1 MKFLNSLPVFCC
13 VLLFMPTLLQANGE
27 IVSLPTFKTM
37 AESELRAET
46 GVIPYQQDEN
56 IRKALQHRIVQLQDD
71 AQSFVVDPTITQ
83 NIDILPPAVTADINS
98 VPPLL
103 REHVL
108 NIAAGLQSSN
118 PTEGLYIMLQPF
130 GIDRNATDVQ
140 IAREQISIGQIDR
153 NFMQGIQQNS
163 QQPRTAPAK

>member
-1 MKFLNSLPVFCC
+1 MKFLNSLPIFCYA
-13 VLLFMPTLLQANGE
+13 LLFMPTLLQANGE

-83 NIDILPPAVTADINS
+83 NVDILPPAVTADLNS

-130 GIDRNATDVQ
+130 GIDRNATNVQ

-163 QQPRTAPAK
+163 QQPRIAPTK

>member
-83 NIDILPPAVTADINS
+83 STFDTVTSIKPSIEMMDLFES
-98 VPPLL
+98 KV
-103 REHVL
+103 EK
-108 NIAAGLQSSN
+108 
-118 PTEGLYIMLQPF
+118 IMV
-130 GIDRNATDVQ
+130 TV
-140 IAREQISIGQIDR
+140 
-153 NFMQGIQQNS
+153 
-163 QQPRTAPAK
+163 

>member
-1 MKFLNSLPVFCC
+1 
-13 VLLFMPTLLQANGE
+13 MPTLLQANGE

-83 NIDILPPAVTADINS
+83 NIDILPPAVTADLNS

-118 PTEGLYIMLQPF
+118 PTEGLYIMLSRLALTVMRPMYKLPVNKF
-130 GIDRNATDVQ
+130 RLGRLIGILCKGFNRIVSN
-140 IAREQISIGQIDR
+140 RE
-153 NFMQGIQQNS
+153 
-163 QQPRTAPAK
+163 

>member
-1 MKFLNSLPVFCC
+1 MKFLNSLPVFCYA
-13 VLLFMPTLLQANGE
+13 LLFMPTLLQANGE

-83 NIDILPPAVTADINS
+83 NIDILPPA
-98 VPPLL
+98 
-103 REHVL
+103 
-108 NIAAGLQSSN
+108 AAPHQ
-118 PTEGLYIMLQPF
+118 E
-130 GIDRNATDVQ
+130 A
-140 IAREQISIGQIDR
+140 
-153 NFMQGIQQNS
+153 
-163 QQPRTAPAK
+163 